1 MEDNY
6 VYKMRNELLS
16 LKDEVEC
23 GDISLGKKI
32 LFGIQISGLIEALFT
47 LGEDVMVEYEKLNK
61 DCKLVNLKK
70 RG

>member
-1 MEDNY
+1 MKDDY
-6 VYKMRNELLS
+6 IYKMRNELLS

-23 GDISLGKKI
+23 SDISLGKKI

-47 LGEDVMVEYEKLNK
+47 LDENIMKEYEALNK
-61 DCKLVNLKK
+61 DCKLVDLKK